1 MLGAPAAEETAQELQ
16 VWLTAKKN
24 ITDDTRGHRLKD
36 HPWALGRWKRGV
48 LEWEAGIFKF
58 GENLFFACFWLI
70 VSFFSTVVSLPS
82 TDLAPRIRFKTSSA
96 ILAVEQWLQYLLTIA
111 VKLPQIPDPAVGHR
125 LLAIAH
131 AGNHSAGGQ

>member
-36 HPWALGRWKRGV
+36 HPWALGRWKMGV

-58 GENLFFACFWLI
+58 GENLFFACF
-70 VSFFSTVVSLPS
+70 
-82 TDLAPRIRFKTSSA
+82 
-96 ILAVEQWLQYLLTIA
+96 
-111 VKLPQIPDPAVGHR
+111 
-125 LLAIAH
+125 
-131 AGNHSAGGQ
+131 